1 MFFLTGVEGQENC
14 TYKECSQLLNNLQT
28 LTQFS
33 IEYCNKH
40 NQTYTCVGAEL
51 NQCGINNSEI
61 AFAIIQAWTSLPEC
75 DEVNPTSTVTPTV
88 IVTPT
93 PGIDC
98 SFTECNN
105 LFHALNINDTSY
117 CYQRMGVYNCLN
129 STLNACPNGNILNHD
144 VIKEELDN
152 LPSSSCRCVRC
163 DDVYNALVARTPTDD
178 DYCELHKQVDEC
190 TRRIIVSCN
199 TNEALF
205 WHAVL
210 ISNYLE
216 ELPDCNSTQPPPSC
230 VLQPVCLNGVY
241 NCKPFIEL
249 NNDLPN
255 FTDKNSN
262 CDVLSE
268 QNFYYCGVYS
278 YSHLRAFNSDYVYTC
293 SSPGLWALFNHP
305 SLKITALNSVPNLS
319 GPYTVVDEVS
329 VSGFFIDCMYC
340 I

>member
-1 MFFLTGVEGQENC
+1 M
-14 TYKECSQLLNNLQT
+14 
-28 LTQFS
+28 
-33 IEYCNKH
+33 
-40 NQTYTCVGAEL
+40 
-51 NQCGINNSEI
+51 
-61 AFAIIQAWTSLPEC
+61 
-75 DEVNPTSTVTPTV
+75 TPTV

-205 WHAVL
+205 LACCFNIKL
-210 ISNYLE
+210 FRGTSR
-216 ELPDCNSTQPPPSC
+216 
-230 VLQPVCLNGVY
+230 LQQHPASSVMC
-241 NCKPFIEL
+241 
-249 NNDLPN
+249 
-255 FTDKNSN
+255 FT
-262 CDVLSE
+262 
-268 QNFYYCGVYS
+268 
-278 YSHLRAFNSDYVYTC
+278 A
-293 SSPGLWALFNHP
+293 
-305 SLKITALNSVPNLS
+305 
-319 GPYTVVDEVS
+319 
-329 VSGFFIDCMYC
+329 CMP
-340 I
+340 